1 MMTKTNTDEM
11 EYGDFFLRSVKFYN
25 NIDRYVDALKLERK
39 DIDAF
44 KSDMQL
50 YQHIS
55 ELRKSFPEYFVK
67 YNIQIMQDRFKKLA
81 KDCRQ
86 SANYTTAIGSAIG
99 IEKDT
104 FTITGF
110 IRSLF
115 AGFHLEKI
123 AAVKMD
129 VADNN
134 KGWGKAAY

>member
-1 MMTKTNTDEM
+1 MNTETTAAEM

-25 NIDRYVDALKLERK
+25 NIDKYSALLNVDRK

-67 YNIQIMQDRFKKLA
+67 YNVQIMQDRFKRLS
-81 KDCRQ
+81 KDCKR
-86 SANYTTAIGSAIG
+86 SAAYTPAIGSAIG
-99 IEKDT
+99 IEKDA
-104 FTITGF
+104 FTVTGF

-115 AGFHLEKI
+115 AGLSIDKLTSVKVD
-123 AAVKMD
+123 AVN
-129 VADNN
+129 DN
-134 KGWGKAAY
+134 KSWGKAAY

>member
-1 MMTKTNTDEM
+1 MTKTTTDEM

-25 NIDRYVDALKLERK
+25 NIDPYVDALNLDRK

-81 KDCRQ
+81 NDCRR
-86 SANYTTAIGSAIG
+86 STNYTAAIGSAIG
-99 IEKDT
+99 IEKDA

-123 AAVKMD
+123 ASVKMN
-129 VADNN
+129 VEGNN
-134 KGWGKAAY
+134 KDWSKAAY

>member
-1 MMTKTNTDEM
+1 MNTETTSAEM

-25 NIDRYVDALKLERK
+25 NIDKYSDILNVERK

-44 KSDMQL
+44 KSDIQL

-67 YNIQIMQDRFKKLA
+67 YNVQILQDRFKKLS
-81 KDCRQ
+81 KDCKR
-86 SANYTTAIGSAIG
+86 SAAYTTAIGSAIG
-99 IEKDT
+99 IEKDA

-115 AGFHLEKI
+115 AGVHLEKI
-123 AAVKMD
+123 ASVKMN
-129 VADNN
+129 VEENN